1 MDLQLEKARQES
13 NNITD
18 ELIVANE
25 TKYNLLK
32 DYIQVQY
39 DETANMQHIIDLL
52 TEETHILAA
61 ADIERAQM
69 VSETL
74 RNKSGLLAQEWNQRT
89 INSIRTEDA
98 SIVESDALS
107 ESSHA
112 LTRRV
117 QRLAADI
124 SGASPSTAETEIAIA
139 SGYSPNFE

>member
-13 NNITD
+13 SALTD
-18 ELIVANE
+18 ELMASNE

-39 DETANMQHIIDLL
+39 DETANMQQIIDLL
-52 TEETHILAA
+52 TQETHILAA

-74 RNKSGLLAQEWNQRT
+74 RNKSGLLAQEWNQRARE
-89 INSIRTEDA
+89 SIKTEDT
-98 SIVESDALS
+98 SIAESDALS
-107 ESSHA
+107 ESTHA

-117 QRLAADI
+117 QRLAADVAG
-124 SGASPSTAETEIAIA
+124 SSPSTAETEIAIA